1 MRAPVNKIIP
11 FSSVDGPGNRTAI
24 FLQGCNQN
32 CLYCHNPETI
42 NICKNCGICV
52 ESCPK
57 GALSIINEKVVYD
70 YDKCC
75 NCDTCIQLCPNDA
88 SPKVR
93 YMTPEELYDK
103 IKNYLPFI
111 DGITTSGGECS
122 LYADFLKEFYTIIK
136 SENKTTYM
144 DTNAQIPLWDKEE
157 LLKVTDK
164 VMIDLKAG
172 TNDDHI
178 KLTGRGVDTV
188 IENIKRIAEMGK
200 LFEIRTV
207 VVPDIVDNMKTI
219 EVGSRLISKYPE
231 VRYKII
237 KYRKFGVREEY
248 SYIKE
253 PTSDYLQ
260 SLKSKAEELGVKN
273 IQLID

>member
-122 LYADFLKEFYTIIK
+122 LYADFLKKFYTIIK

>member
-42 NICKNCGICV
+42 NMCKNCGICV

>member
-42 NICKNCGICV
+42 NMCKNCGICV

-144 DTNAQIPLWDKEE
+144 DTNAQILLWDKEE

>member
-42 NICKNCGICV
+42 NMCKNCGICV

-57 GALSIINEKVVYD
+57 VALSIINEKVVYD

-260 SLKSKAEELGVKN
+260 SLKLKAEELGVKN

>member
-42 NICKNCGICV
+42 NMCKNCGICV

-172 TNDDHI
+172 INDDHI